1 MKPQIANLTR
11 PKPILIR
18 RKIEFFYYKIIENI
32 QNIENILMEDS
43 MEDSIDEILTNNDYN
58 NIKDEAIIID
68 YIITLKNKN
77 NNIALI
83 DILYNKL
90 NTKINEDEIS
100 DLSSFKKY
108 IYNKKYKYNKTI
120 LMLMC
125 EYSKYFYDKIEI
137 LLIGGADPTIKDN
150 SGLSSL
156 SYAAKSM
163 SNDDGDERIF
173 SLLHKYNSKYPDIY
187 VGNYKSYNDYSSVC
201 ISDTASYRDLLNVIK
216 ILTEE
221 NKIYGR
227 KIAELESVVSNM
239 SDLTAVVN
247 ALVEKVREIDFRP
260 PHCGNAE
267 YEAANSRFDAARNFN
282 TEKK

>member
-1 MKPQIANLTR
+1 MDA
-11 PKPILIR
+11 
-18 RKIEFFYYKIIENI
+18 
-32 QNIENILMEDS
+32 
-43 MEDSIDEILTNNDYN
+43 IDVILTINDYK
-58 NIKDEAIIID
+58 NIKDEEIIIE
-68 YIITLKNKN
+68 YIIKSPDKN

-83 DILYNKL
+83 NILYNKL

-100 DLSSFKKY
+100 ELSSLKKY

-150 SGLSSL
+150 SNLFPL

-163 SNDDGDERIF
+163 TNNNGDERIF
-173 SLLHKYNSKYPDIY
+173 ALLHQYNSKYPEIY

-201 ISDTASYRDLLNVIK
+201 ISDTASYRELLNVIK

-227 KIAELESVVSNM
+227 KIAELESTMSNM
-239 SDLTAVVN
+239 SGLTTVVN
-247 ALVEKVREIDFRP
+247 SLVEKVREIDFRP
-260 PHCGNAE
+260 PHLGNAE
-267 YEAANSRFDAARNFN
+267 YEAANSRFKQFN
-282 TEKK
+282 LNKN